1 SGVPG
6 GETRGKAIPLAAVE
20 QYQVLVGSYDVRQSG
35 FTGGMLNVVTRSGT
49 SEWRRSVYGFGRDDA
64 LLGQAVVDGVP
75 VETDGYRRA
84 LAGFTIGGP
93 FVPDR
98 VHLFVAGEFERRS
111 TPTTGLNIDQVD
123 PLLARLSPDSAAEI
137 QRILADDYAID
148 PGGFGV
154 RTLQNPTDNIFARI
168 DARLAD
174 RHRLVVRHNFARARI
189 QTPPNREPSGA
200 YDFGSLATERTSRT
214 NATTVQ
220 WFATL
225 GEVVANEFV
234 MNLQTGRS
242 ETVPLEADAPLI
254 EVDVASAF
262 ADGNVRRRIRAGS
275 DLFAHANELDQAV
288 VQLRNDVSFSLDDH
302 RLTLGAAMDYVRIR
316 RLLFPGSSGRY
327 VYDSLEALRDNRPS
341 LYERNV
347 LLPAAEDAEVAFD
360 VMQPGAFIQDEWS
373 AADGLSLLFG
383 LRLDVP
389 MLVESPFENAYARG
403 ALGISTSEVPGAH
416 VLISPRFGFNWRP
429 DHGATQIRGG
439 AGVMSGQPP
448 FAWISNAFANAGV
461 YTRFLSCEGDAAPA
475 YSLSRLSP
483 KTCVGQT
490 PDDEPYLPRAIN
502 YLDPDFRFPQDFR
515 ASFAVDRRLPFDFAA
530 TVEGV
535 YTRSLGSVELED
547 VNLGPPVEFADPEEG
562 YTLGFGNRHHF
573 GTPTVDGFAVRR
585 RHDRFGPV
593 IRIGN
598 GSGSYSY
605 ALSAELRRTIRE
617 GITLRAGYAYAR
629 SGDAQTLISPD
640 ITANFGLTP
649 VRGDPVRPPLRPSL
663 YDRPHKLSL
672 AASANVPNRLGA
684 GQLSVLYVAQS
695 GRPYSYVYD
704 GDANGDGYP
713 GHGTTLEA
721 NNDLIYVPIRPLAPP
736 FPEGPIGVRLLFSEL
751 VELDPCLQRARGDIV
766 MRNGC
771 RGPASHRVDLRFLQP
786 VRLGD
791 RTLELVA
798 DVSNVL
804 NLLNGD
810 WGLVHRTAPVVP
822 LLRITGRVDDD
833 VDDVTSTE
841 STVEPDDP
849 LAVNWVGPVERDPE
863 TGEMRARLPHTL
875 AIPESQWQ
883 IQLGVR
889 LEF

>member
-1 SGVPG
+1 
-6 GETRGKAIPLAAVE
+6 
-20 QYQVLVGSYDVRQSG
+20 
-35 FTGGMLNVVTRSGT
+35 
-49 SEWRRSVYGFGRDDA
+49 
-64 LLGQAVVDGVP
+64 
-75 VETDGYRRA
+75 
-84 LAGFTIGGP
+84 
-93 FVPDR
+93 
-98 VHLFVAGEFERRS
+98 
-111 TPTTGLNIDQVD
+111 TGLNIDQAD

-137 QRILADDYAID
+137 QRILSDDYAVD

-154 RTLQNPTDNIFARI
+154 RMLENPTDNIFARI
-168 DARLAD
+168 DARIDD

-189 QTPPNREPSGA
+189 QTPPNREPADA
-200 YDFGSLATERTSRT
+200 YDFGSLATERMSRT

-225 GEVVANEFV
+225 GEDVANEFV
-234 MNLQTGRS
+234 MNVQTGRS
-242 ETVPLEADAPLI
+242 ETVPLLADDPLI

-262 ADGNVRRRIRAGS
+262 EGGNVRRRIRVGG
-275 DLFAHANELDQAV
+275 DLFAHANELDQSV
-288 VQLRNDVSFSLDDH
+288 VQLRNDVGFSLDDH
-302 RLTLGAAMDYVRIR
+302 RLTVGAAMDYVRIR
-316 RLLFPGSSGRY
+316 RLLFPGSAGRY
-327 VYDSLEALRDNRPS
+327 VYDSVAALRENRPS

-360 VMQPGAFIQDEWS
+360 VMQPGAFLQDEWS

-389 MLVESPFENAYARG
+389 MLIESPFENAYARG
-403 ALGISTSEVPGAH
+403 ALGISTSEAPGAH
-416 VLISPRFGFNWRP
+416 LLISPRFGFNWRP
-429 DHGATQIRGG
+429 DDGATQIRGG
-439 AGVMSGQPP
+439 AGVMSGRPP

-721 NNDLIYVPIRPLAPP
+721 NNDLIYVPIRPFAPP
-736 FPEGPIGVRLLFSEL
+736 FPEGPTGTRVLLSQL
-751 VELDPCLQRARGDIV
+751 IDLDPCLAEARGDIV
-766 MRNGC
+766 MRNAC
-771 RGPASHRVDLRFLQP
+771 RGPASHRVDLRLRQP
-786 VRLGD
+786 LALGD
-791 RTLELVA
+791 NTLELVA

-804 NLLNGD
+804 NLLNDD

-822 LLRITGRVDDD
+822 LLRMIGRVADGGDGAD
-833 VDDVTSTE
+833 TTE
-841 STVEPDDP
+841 FTVQPDDP
-849 LAVNWVGPVERDPE
+849 LAVTWVGPVERDPE
-863 TGEMRARLPHTL
+863 TGEVRARLPHTL

-883 IQLGVR
+883 IQLGAR
-889 LEF
+889 FEF